1 MLGMGKELLT
11 EEGKVLRGQNC
22 SMGSF
27 MAGGEMWGQQ
37 FHKQFIG
44 HLRPVHKKAK
54 GFA

>member
-11 EEGKVLRGQNC
+11 EEGKVLRGQNR
-22 SMGSF
+22 SMGGF

-44 HLRPVHKKAK
+44 HLRPVHKTAK